1 MSLPVTIHFMSEVAS
16 DSAEPRAVRRLHA
29 FVLPLATLSVFL
41 VGLAALLSFSPLNE
55 MPDTYCQ
62 TVLHPP
68 SGSGCSDVL
77 SRRWHWIAVVLGPA
91 AVLAAL
97 AVFTRRRAGPLRM
110 SGARAAAA
118 ALMLTAIALG
128 LTAGS
133 YLTVGKN
140 HEMCGST
147 LSRVDEH
154 GTYSPDRP
162 LECAASYADSR
173 FNAWTFGLLGLAV
186 FLLAS
191 GIELDEEARAQ
202 RATRLPAL

>member
-1 MSLPVTIHFMSEVAS
+1 MSEVAS
-16 DSAEPRAVRRLHA
+16 NSAEPSAVRRLHA
-29 FVLPLATLSVFL
+29 LVLPLATLSLFL
-41 VGLAALLSFSPLNE
+41 VGLAVLLSFSPLNE

-77 SRRWHWIAVVLGPA
+77 SRRWHWIAVVLVSA
-91 AVLAAL
+91 AVFAAL
-97 AVFTRRRAGPLRM
+97 AVFTLRRAGRLRM

-140 HEMCGST
+140 HEQCGST

-162 LECAASYADSR
+162 LACAASYADSR
-173 FNAWTFGLLGLAV
+173 FHAWTFGLLGLAV
-186 FLLAS
+186 FLMAS
-191 GIELDEEARAQ
+191 GIELDEGTRAQ
-202 RATRLPAL
+202 RTTRVAAH